1 MYSNL
6 VQAYYELGIAH
17 LEIGCLPGA
26 IHDFKR
32 AIWLC
37 PDFDIAYYK
46 LGVAYSK
53 LGAWHAALEAFDATL
68 RLDPDSAHA
77 HFHHG
82 LMLSNLKYYRDA
94 AESFKL
100 AIWHEQALS
109 DAHLGLAAT
118 YQILGDED
126 SAREE
131 LAIYHRLVRASVVGE
146 IPTDRFRL

>member
-17 LEIGCLPGA
+17 LEIACLPGA

-37 PDFDIAYYK
+37 PDFDMAYYK

-53 LGAWHAALEAFDATL
+53 LGAWHPALEAFEAML

-94 AESFKL
+94 VESFKL
-100 AIWHEQALS
+100 AIWHEPALS
-109 DAHLGLAAT
+109 DAHIALAAT
-118 YQILGDED
+118 YQTLGED
-126 SAREE
+126 HSAREQ
-131 LAIYHRLVRASVVGE
+131 LAIYKRLVHASAAGQR
-146 IPTDRFRL
+146 PTDLFRL